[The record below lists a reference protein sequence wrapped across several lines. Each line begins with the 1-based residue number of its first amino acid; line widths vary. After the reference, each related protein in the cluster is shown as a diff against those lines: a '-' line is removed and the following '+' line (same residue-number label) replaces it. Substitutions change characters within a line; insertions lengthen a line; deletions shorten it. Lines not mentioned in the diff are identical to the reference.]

1 MDIKKFSSYSVY
13 TNHNGKETRKYKNK
27 IKINDNE
34 SSLFLQRDNDKL
46 NKYIYEKFKKKRA
59 NKIDM
64 NEVIGESTNKS
75 NWVINDNNN
84 GYITNL
90 EENYD
95 KYSNNFNLLIN
106 NGYNIINDKDKINY
120 FKKQFEDNNQIISNK
135 NLNNTTVNKYS
146 EFTNNYK
153 NDPFSI
159 QSYYKL

>member
-1 MDIKKFSSYSVY
+1 MDIKEFSSYSVY
-13 TNHNGKETRKYKNK
+13 TNHSGKERKKYKNK
-27 IKINDNE
+27 IKINDSE
-34 SSLFLQRDNDKL
+34 SSFLLQKDNDKL
-46 NKYIYEKFKKKRA
+46 NNYIYEKFKKKRA

-95 KYSNNFNLLIN
+95 KYSDNFNLLLN

-120 FKKQFEDNNQIISNK
+120 FKKQFQDNEITCKK

-146 EFTNNYK
+146 EFNNKYK

>member
-1 MDIKKFSSYSVY
+1 MDIKEFSSYSVY
-13 TNHNGKETRKYKNK
+13 KNDNGKKTKKYKNK

-34 SSLFLQRDNDKL
+34 SSFLLQRDSDKL
-46 NKYIYEKFKKKRA
+46 NNYICEKFKKKRM
-59 NKIDM
+59 NKIDI
-64 NEVIGESTNKS
+64 NEVVGESTNKS
-75 NWVINDNNN
+75 NWVINENDN

-95 KYSNNFNLLIN
+95 KYSNNFNLLLN
-106 NGYNIINDKDKINY
+106 NGFNIINDKEKKNY
-120 FKKQFEDNNQIISNK
+120 FKKQFEDNQITCKK

-146 EFTNNYK
+146 EFSNKYK